1 MNKMLNEVEK
11 VKDFVKALTE
21 TQDLR
26 YFSLLDELGISEENE
41 NWLFDYIFNSGDDD
55 ETFQKYLLRYD
66 KKVEDII
73 HE

>member
-1 MNKMLNEVEK
+1 MNKMLNEIEK
-11 VKDFVKALTE
+11 VKSFVRALTE

-26 YFSLLDELGISEENE
+26 YSSLLDELGISEENE
-41 NWLFDYIFNSGDDD
+41 NWLFDYIFNSGEDD
-55 ETFQKYLLRYD
+55 ETFQKYLDRYD

>member
-1 MNKMLNEVEK
+1 MLNEVEK

-26 YFSLLDELGISEENE
+26 YSSLLDELGISEENE

-55 ETFQKYLLRYD
+55 ETFQKYLSRYD

-73 HE
+73 YE